1 MNLIDTNKKG
11 TIILSHYR
19 SGGTQLKLT
28 IRKSLELSNINFI
41 DLDEINLNIE
51 SGVSFD
57 KQLKDLFTS
66 DKYLLCL
73 LNNPLT
79 INYIY
84 TKEIFKQLSEDFVI
98 VGLKRKDKLK
108 TLLSLGVW
116 EELIHQGLFHKPNV
130 TESEM
135 IEFHNHL
142 LENKLPY
149 HTIHLGWENDIFAID
164 KSHSPRFYLN
174 YLMKMCF
181 DECRLLDN
189 IISEFNIP
197 TIYYEDYEYNAS
209 YLKQFFSNLKI
220 DTDFFKSVDLKIPY
234 HSREFQQ
241 YYEPFVIDILKD
253 WGLIDDE
260 H

>member
-1 MNLIDTNKKG
+1 MNLIDKNKKG

-19 SGGTQLKLT
+19 SGGTQLKLAT
-28 IRKSLELSNINFI
+28 LRALEESKTDFVDLS
-41 DLDEINLNIE
+41 EINLDIE

-57 KQLKDLFTS
+57 KQLNELLTS
-66 DKYLLCL
+66 DKYLLIL
-73 LNNPLT
+73 LNNPLA

-84 TKEIFKQLSEDFVI
+84 TKRIIKQLSEDFVI

-108 TLLSLGVW
+108 TLLSMGVW
-116 EELIHQGLFHKPNV
+116 EELIEKGLYRKKNV
-130 TESEM
+130 SKSDM
-135 IEFHNHL
+135 IEFHNDL

-149 HTIHLGWENDIFAID
+149 YTIHLGWESNPFTKNKAN
-164 KSHSPRFYLN
+164 SPRFYLN
-174 YLMKMCF
+174 NLLKVYF
-181 DECRLLDN
+181 DECRLLDT

-197 TIYYEDYEYNAS
+197 TIYYEDYEYDAS

-220 DTDFFKSVDLKIPY
+220 NNDFVGDSDMKIPY
-234 HSREFQQ
+234 HSGKFEQ
-241 YYEPFVIDILKD
+241 YYEPFIVDILKD

>member
-1 MNLIDTNKKG
+1 MNLIDKNKKG

-19 SGGTQLKLT
+19 SGGTQLKLAT
-28 IRKSLELSNINFI
+28 LKALEKSNTDFV
-41 DLDEINLNIE
+41 DLNEINLDIE

-57 KQLKDLFTS
+57 KQLNELLTS
-66 DKYLLCL
+66 DKYTLAL

-84 TKEIFKQLSEDFVI
+84 TTKMFKQLSEDFVI

-108 TLLSLGVW
+108 TLLSMGVW
-116 EELIHQGLFHKPNV
+116 EELIHQGLFHKENI

-135 IEFHNHL
+135 VEFHNNL

-149 HTIHLGWENDIFAID
+149 HTIHLGWENDIFSTD
-164 KSHSPRFYLN
+164 KNVSPRFYLN
-174 YLMKMCF
+174 YLLKIYF

-189 IISEFNIP
+189 TISEFNIP
-197 TIYYEDYEYNAS
+197 TIYYEDYEYNTS

-220 DTDFFKSVDLKIPY
+220 DTDFMSKTNLKIPY
-234 HSREFQQ
+234 HSRKFEQ
-241 YYEPFVIDILKD
+241 YYEPFIVDILKD
-253 WGLIDDE
+253 WGLIDE

>member
-1 MNLIDTNKKG
+1 MNLINTNKKG

-19 SGGTQLKLT
+19 SGGTQLKTT
-28 IRKSLELSNINFI
+28 IKRALELSNIDFI
-41 DLDEINLNIE
+41 DLDEINLNID

-57 KQLKDLFTS
+57 KQLNELLTS
-66 DKYLLCL
+66 DRYTLVL

-84 TKEIFKQLSEDFVI
+84 TTEMFKQLSEDFNI

-116 EELIHQGLFHKPNV
+116 EELIHQGLFHKKNI

-135 IEFHNHL
+135 VEFHNHL

-149 HTIHLGWENDIFAID
+149 HTIHLGWENDIFTTN
-164 KSHSPRFYLN
+164 KNQSPRFYLN
-174 YLMKMCF
+174 YLIKICF

-189 IISEFNIP
+189 IISEFNIS
-197 TIYYEDYEYNAS
+197 TIYYEDYEYNAF
-209 YLKQFFSNLKI
+209 YLKKFFSNLKI
-220 DTDFFKSVDLKIPY
+220 DTGFIKGVDLKIPY
-234 HSREFQQ
+234 HSRKFEQ
-241 YYEPFVIDILKD
+241 YYEPFVVDILKD
-253 WGLIDDE
+253 WGLIDE

>member
-1 MNLIDTNKKG
+1 MNLIDKNKKG

-19 SGGTQLKLT
+19 SGGTQLKTT
-28 IRKSLELSNINFI
+28 IEKALITSNIDFI
-41 DLDEINLNIE
+41 DLNEINLNVEI
-51 SGVSFD
+51 GTSFD
-57 KQLKDLFTS
+57 KQLNELLTS
-66 DKYLLCL
+66 DRYTLVL

-84 TKEIFKQLSEDFVI
+84 TKQMFKQLSEDFVI

-108 TLLSLGVW
+108 TLLSMGVW
-116 EELIHQGLFHKPNV
+116 EELIHQGLFHKENI
-130 TESEM
+130 TKSEM

-142 LENKLPY
+142 LKNKLPY
-149 HTIHLGWENDIFAID
+149 HTIHLGWENDIFATN
-164 KSHSPRFYLN
+164 KNVSSRFYLN
-174 YLMKMCF
+174 YLLKIYF

-209 YLKQFFSNLKI
+209 YLKKFFSNLKI
-220 DTDFFKSVDLKIPY
+220 DTGFVKGVDMKIPY
-234 HSREFQQ
+234 HSRKFEQ
-241 YYEPFVIDILKD
+241 YYEPFIVDILKD

>member
-1 MNLIDTNKKG
+1 MNLINTNKKG
-11 TIILSHYR
+11 TIVLSHYR
-19 SGGTQLKLT
+19 SGGTQLKTT
-28 IRKSLELSNINFI
+28 IKRALELSNIDFI

-51 SGVSFD
+51 NGVSFD

-66 DKYLLCL
+66 DKYSLIL

-84 TKEIFKQLSEDFVI
+84 TKEMFKQLSEDFVI

-116 EELIHQGLFHKPNV
+116 EELIHQGLYHRTDV

-135 IEFHNHL
+135 VEFHNNL

-149 HTIHLGWENDIFAID
+149 HTIHLGWENDIFATD
-164 KSHSPRFYLN
+164 ESHSPRFYLN
-174 YLMKMCF
+174 YVMKMCF

-209 YLKQFFSNLKI
+209 YLKKFFSNLKI
-220 DTDFFKSVDLKIPY
+220 DTGFISGSNLKIPY
-234 HSREFQQ
+234 HSRKFEQ

-253 WGLIDDE
+253 WGLIDE